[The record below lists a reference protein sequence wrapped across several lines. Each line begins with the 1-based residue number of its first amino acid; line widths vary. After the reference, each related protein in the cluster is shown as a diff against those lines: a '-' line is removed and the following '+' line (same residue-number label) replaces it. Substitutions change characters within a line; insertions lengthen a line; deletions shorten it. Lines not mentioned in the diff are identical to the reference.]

1 VSYFTHGWET
11 IGCFA
16 EVTRIVT
23 PYGEDAAEI
32 FRPGDV
38 GLAMRDGQAGF
49 EPLRWVGFM
58 DIAVPRNG
66 VMAAKTAPILIKA
79 GAITPGM
86 PARAVFPP

>member
-1 VSYFTHGWET
+1 
-11 IGCFA
+11 
-16 EVTRIVT
+16 
-23 PYGEDAAEI
+23 
-32 FRPGDV
+32 
-38 GLAMRDGQAGF
+38 
-49 EPLRWVGFM
+49 M